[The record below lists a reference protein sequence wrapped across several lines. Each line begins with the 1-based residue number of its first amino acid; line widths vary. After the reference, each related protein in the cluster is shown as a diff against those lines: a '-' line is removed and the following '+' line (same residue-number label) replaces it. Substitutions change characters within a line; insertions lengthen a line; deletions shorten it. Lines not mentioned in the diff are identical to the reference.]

1 MKMRSWFV
9 VISAVACLTAFAFS
23 SYAQLPSPNFSIRKV
38 SANEFDD
45 FNVIFGEMRGP
56 LRSEIMKDRKDDF
69 ENADPLKYLQK
80 VKDDKDV
87 KKILKKKGL
96 TWEKFEELTANVM
109 LAYFSI
115 QPGKT
120 KAALIR
126 QLADY
131 GLMMNVEGIP
141 EEARPLVAEVLK
153 TDEGATLAGM
163 ALEMFIQIPPE
174 NVALARTNEKTLDR
188 AFYTKYWKDK
198 L

>member
-80 VKDDKDV
+80 VKDECKPADFL
-87 KKILKKKGL
+87 I
-96 TWEKFEELTANVM
+96 M
-109 LAYFSI
+109 LPCRSYRPKCSLWFVRYLGRL
-115 QPGKT
+115 PT
-120 KAALIR
+120 R
-126 QLADY
+126 QVCCLS
-131 GLMMNVEGIP
+131 
-141 EEARPLVAEVLK
+141 R
-153 TDEGATLAGM
+153 
-163 ALEMFIQIPPE
+163 
-174 NVALARTNEKTLDR
+174 
-188 AFYTKYWKDK
+188 
-198 L
+198 